1 MPAYLA
7 DKLFLLKRSSDK
19 RPFRIAALNLIELRV
34 LLLRKISY
42 LSGMM
47 LRQLLRQ

>member
-1 MPAYLA
+1 MPVYPAG
-7 DKLFLLKRSSDK
+7 KLLLLKSSTDK

-34 LLLRKISY
+34 LLLRKTSS

>member
-1 MPAYLA
+1 MPVYPTG
-7 DKLFLLKRSSDK
+7 KLLLLKSSTDK

-34 LLLRKISY
+34 LLLRKISC